1 MSKFSFEPDRYER
14 TRIAVTHTN
23 GNLSTTLR
31 LTVEELRDLVRS
43 GGHYLE
49 DYKAPEEIPEGTEVM
64 VLEGA
69 QCYSHLHRHPINVPG
84 VVDGYQ
90 ARIANAIDSDGDY
103 FITMLTGPDTGRGF
117 WINSQYVKE
126 SK

>member
-1 MSKFSFEPDRYER
+1 MSRFSFEPDRYER
-14 TRIAVTHTN
+14 KRIAVTHTN
-23 GNLSTTLR
+23 GNTSTTLR

-43 GGHYLE
+43 GEHYLE
-49 DYKAPEEIPEGTEVM
+49 DYQPPEEIPEGTEVM

-69 QCYSHLHRHPINVPG
+69 QCYSHMARTHINVPG

-90 ARIANAIDSDGDY
+90 ARVANAIDSDGDY
-103 FITMLTGPDTGRGF
+103 FIMMLTGPDTGRGF